1 MIRFKSVCK
10 GLVLALLILAL
21 TAVPAFAG
29 DGDTVEISTAGEL
42 LELLS
47 TSYGEAYDNTYGKT
61 FVLTDDITIDTSGLP
76 TSYANLQGAGH
87 ERVFMGVLDGNSHT
101 VTVVS
106 DDGSPAKPLFDSL
119 RGSGKDK
126 YAEVKNLKLIFKDDV
141 AGTTIAAHTSY
152 ARITNVDISFE
163 KDIIFASNAA
173 GYTFATGVY
182 GFTADGIDVRVTD
195 VSVTATGGAP
205 YGIIGSRDAQNS
217 SYVMAAGVY
226 TEHNAA
232 GGTIVCDGI
241 TVDVRGI
248 YAVSGFTPSN
258 ATYGSVCAA
267 GAVSGME
274 QTNLRIANANINV
287 AEDISASTAD
297 GSPADADA
305 CGLAFSTLAMYS
317 CNVRVGGDISASAS
331 PDGYNSSYSEWSDV
345 CAAGMGYEI
354 STKYNESLFGAKD
367 TGSCSVTVGGDIIAV
382 TSGGVVNSSYYSS
395 NTRACGIAVYT
406 GPQYTWRDVSVEAAN
421 IRAIANDTRNAYAL
435 GFAYQTV
442 HTSNNSGDAFDNE
455 NCSVSVGEIS
465 AVSEQ
470 GGGYAAGYMYWG
482 YVACRNCTV
491 TAQSINSTGLDA
503 DASGFAY
510 SFSPNTSL
518 WRSEAHGE
526 LDSCNVTVGSI
537 HARNTDAQ
545 YGAMA
550 SGFVGMNRY
559 AVDNITAA
567 IRNCEVIISDELLS
581 ESADGIPF
589 EALFAGVNT
598 DSYSLYDNTVTLP
611 KSQADVQTI
620 GDADYVLFTASEV
633 DGQADKTDWQSRNR
647 VIFAGDS
654 VNSVTC
660 AFDDGNTTYGT
671 LWELERTA
679 QLCTVDYD
687 LAGGTGAPGADY
699 SSVTVN
705 QGEKI
710 ILPAAPGREDYEFI
724 GWSDGTNV
732 YQPGNEVEITASVT
746 FTAQW
751 EADILYFTLT
761 YNSNGG
767 TEYPDESHPEGKEV
781 TLDKQP
787 ERQGYSFAGWFA
799 DEELT
804 QRIETVTMTDHTT
817 VHAGWEKDI
826 GPWIPPVDPP
836 EEPDD
841 AEYSPNWLNTTE
853 HFAYIIGYE
862 DGTVRPDAGITRA
875 EVATIFFR
883 LLTDEARESFWSDTN
898 DYSDVADGSW
908 YNIAVSTLSNMG
920 ILGGYENG
928 TFRPNAPITR
938 AEFAKIAVSFFDHE
952 AIEAVNGFVDV
963 ARGAWYENYVAV
975 AAEIGL
981 IEGYGGNVFR
991 PEAAITRAEAC
1002 AIINRTLG
1010 RAPDAEHLLPVSQMN
1025 TWPDNADTGVW
1036 YYAHIQEATNS
1047 HEYSWSGDI
1056 EQWTEKL
1063 PEPDWDALQR

>member
-47 TSYGEAYDNTYGKT
+47 TSYGEAYNNTYGKT

-87 ERVFMGVLDGNSHT
+87 ERVFMGVLDGNGHT

-195 VSVTATGGAP
+195 VSVTATGSAP
-205 YGIIGSRDAQNS
+205 YGIIGSMSPQNHR
-217 SYVMAAGVY
+217 YVMAAGVY
-226 TEHNAA
+226 SEHTAA
-232 GGTIVCDGI
+232 GGDIVCDGI

-248 YAVSGFTPSN
+248 YAVSGYMSSN
-258 ATYGSVCAA
+258 YSACCAA
-267 GAVSGME
+267 GAVSGFD
-274 QTNLRIANANINV
+274 QSNTNLGNV
-287 AEDISASTAD
+287 KIVVDQDISARAYDGAYTDVDAYGLAYKTNSIYNCVIEIFGSIESTSNGGSISWSSGPSYEHFNSSALGIGYIVSTDHNKLFYNAD
-297 GSPADADA
+297 SIGEVSVSVHGSIVAKSQGNGSYPWFTLASGCAYNVSYNVPWENVTIKVRGDILSENACTGGFYGYSNMAYSSGFATSEEIDTYTNNYDLQNCNIDANSISATATEATAIA
-305 CGLAFSTLAMYS
+305 CGAILQNYGTCKDCTITAKQISATGA
-317 CNVRVGGDISASAS
+317 SASAAGFS
-331 PDGYNSSYSEWSDV
+331 YTLNPDRSTTENSRITVDNCTVDLDELIATGDSSEV
-345 CAAGMGYEI
+345 AGLICGLL
-354 STKYNESLFGAKD
+354 SN
-367 TGSCSVTVGGDIIAV
+367 
-382 TSGGVVNSSYYSS
+382 YSS
-395 NTRACGIAVYT
+395 K
-406 GPQYTWRDVSVEAAN
+406 QE
-421 IRAIANDTRNAYAL
+421 
-435 GFAYQTV
+435 TV
-442 HTSNNSGDAFDNE
+442 Q
-455 NCSVSVGEIS
+455 NCSVEIGKTIS
-465 AVSEQ
+465 AE
-470 GGGYAAGYMYWG
+470 
-482 YVACRNCTV
+482 
-491 TAQSINSTGLDA
+491 
-503 DASGFAY
+503 
-510 SFSPNTSL
+510 
-518 WRSEAHGE
+518 
-526 LDSCNVTVGSI
+526 TVGLLVTS
-537 HARNTDAQ
+537 
-545 YGAMA
+545 
-550 SGFVGMNRY
+550 
-559 AVDNITAA
+559 NIG
-567 IRNCEVIISDELLS
+567 E
-581 ESADGIPF
+581 
-589 EALFAGVNT
+589 
-598 DSYSLYDNTVTLP
+598 YSLYDNTVTLP

-620 GDADYVLFTASEV
+620 GEADYVLFTASEV
-633 DGQADKTDWQSRNR
+633 DGQADKTDWQSGNR
-647 VIFAGDS
+647 VIFTGES
-654 VNSVTC
+654 INSVSC
-660 AFDDGNTTYGT
+660 AFDDGDNTGT

-687 LAGGTGAPGADY
+687 LDGGTGAPGADY

-767 TEYPDESHPEGKEV
+767 TEYPDESHPEGTEV
-781 TLDKQP
+781 TMDKQP

-817 VHAGWEKDI
+817 VHAGWEKNI

-920 ILGGYENG
+920 ILGGYEDG